1 MKHFPTMASA
11 TLLLLSHCLLLSAYA
26 SGTADAPTGDTFNA
40 RAISESR
47 IGPADAG
54 RKALAVFETML
65 RALEGGDVWTVR
77 SSLNPS
83 MIGYQKLVDS
93 ITTDNNQCKQLR
105 VNLLDTHMQAS
116 QDRVVLQTGWEKR
129 CLLLPNFSPALSK
142 GRSTV
147 LLRHSHDGW
156 HVASISAG
164 NMFERMAADPVAP
177 RVAAM
182 PSATKP
188 AVTLV
193 AAPIGTA
200 VAPQAPAQ
208 LAPTTCTIRG
218 RPANCALVHYA
229 ANCTRTATTVACP

>member
-1 MKHFPTMASA
+1 MKNFPAIARA
-11 TLLLLSHCLLLSAYA
+11 TLLLLSHCLLPNAYA
-26 SGTADAPTGDTFNA
+26 TGTDDAPAGDTFSA
-40 RAISESR
+40 RAISETR
-47 IGPADAG
+47 MAPADAG
-54 RKALAVFETML
+54 RKALAAFESVL
-65 RALEGGDVWTVR
+65 RALEGGDLWTVR

-129 CLLLPNFSPALSK
+129 CLLLPSFSPALSK

-164 NMFERMAADPVAP
+164 NMFERIATDPVAQ
-177 RVAAM
+177 RVAGM

-193 AAPIGTA
+193 TAPMGSSI
-200 VAPQAPAQ
+200 APQTPAQ
-208 LAPTTCTIRG
+208 PLPITCTIRG